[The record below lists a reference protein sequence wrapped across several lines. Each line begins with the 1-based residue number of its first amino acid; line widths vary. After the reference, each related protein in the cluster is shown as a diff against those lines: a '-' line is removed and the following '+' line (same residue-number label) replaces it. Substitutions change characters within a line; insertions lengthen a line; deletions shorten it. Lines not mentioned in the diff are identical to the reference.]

1 MLLSQIEELFMVIKD
16 YLRSFVTKI
25 GVRHTED
32 QALPKGSSSVVVIK
46 RHKLRSLK

>member
-25 GVRHTED
+25 GVRNTED
-32 QALPKGSSSVVVIK
+32 QALPKDSLLLLLSSVTN
-46 RHKLRSLK
+46 